1 MPAKI
6 GVVETFGITE
16 PVGGFVSESSREAT
30 VEIATVR
37 DKGGVTRIA
46 KPKRLVTEEVT
57 IKGKGD
63 PNLAGVTAGAF
74 AEGVMKVVSAKSSEV
89 NDDFPDFE
97 IKGTRFSNRA

>member
-6 GVVETFGITE
+6 GVADTFGITE
-16 PVGGFVSESSREAT
+16 PVGGFVSESSRET
-30 VEIATVR
+30 SLEVATVR
-37 DKGGVTRIA
+37 DKDGKIRVA
-46 KPKRLVTEEVT
+46 KPKRLITEEVT

-63 PNLAGVTAGAF
+63 PNIAGVTAGAF
-74 AEGVMKVVSAKSSEV
+74 AEGVLKVVSAKSTET